1 MLQAAERH
9 VTDRDVG
16 PNSLWGPVIDGPDLE
31 VMLVGAK
38 TGFDFPELV
47 IPGNNILSIQI
58 VCTMNQNGVKAV
70 PFGCVLDPGL
80 VSRDIAIVGERQE
93 TAMSTTAEAGRLAAA
108 LELFVELF
116 NCLVALV
123 RIVSGAGGRIGHD
136 DPGPFMFNDLVPT
149 LFALFAGAVP

>member
-58 VCTMNQNGVKAV
+58 VCTMNQNEVKAV
-70 PFGCVLDPGL
+70 G
-80 VSRDIAIVGERQE
+80 RRERF
-93 TAMSTTAEAGRLAAA
+93 SY
-108 LELFVELF
+108 
-116 NCLVALV
+116 
-123 RIVSGAGGRIGHD
+123 GAFFPIGNFC
-136 DPGPFMFNDLVPT
+136 PV
-149 LFALFAGAVP
+149 